1 MWTFF
6 FPYYDQ
12 LLSSAGHKLVSL
24 GNSLQLIL
32 LLTLIVITV
41 IATIAQVLTMY
52 QAL

>member
-12 LLSSAGHKLVSL
+12 LLSAGHKLVSL

-41 IATIAQVLTMY
+41 TATIAQVLTMY